1 MGRRIGELRA
11 LRGWTQRELC
21 RRTGIDPSRLSRIEK
36 GATPKLDELL
46 RLGAALNAGL
56 DDLVLPDEAPAGG
69 EMARVARN
77 LERLAPEEKQMVLR
91 VVQAAILGFRCHNA
105 DPERPQENP
114 A

>member
-21 RRTGIDPSRLSRIEK
+21 RRTGIDPARLSRMEK

-69 EMARVARN
+69 EIARVARN
-77 LERLAPEEKQMVLR
+77 LERLGLEEKQMVLR
-91 VVQAAILGFRCHNA
+91 VVQAAILGFRCHNP
-105 DPERPQENP
+105 DPEPQENP